1 MSLRPGLAK
10 AQVAPL
16 LVERRIHLSRVHEGA
31 LRAWMSHAD
40 VVSEGAQRL
49 DGGTLRWFGSTSILL
64 DPSRASFR
72 AEPVWLARVLAADP
86 HVRIACLRI
95 AEREARVRAPS
106 ALGSIRADIDV
117 RWSTRG
123 VLIAVDVMADA
134 LDALRDGTRNT

>member
-31 LRAWMSHAD
+31 LRAWMAHAD
-40 VVSEGAQRL
+40 VVSEGAERL
-49 DGGTLRWFGSTSILL
+49 DGDTPRWFGTTSILL

-72 AEPVWLARVLAADP
+72 AEPVWLARVLSADP
-86 HVRIACLRI
+86 HVRLAALRI
-95 AEREARVRAPS
+95 AEREARVRAPR
-106 ALGSIRADIDV
+106 ALGSVRAEIDV

-123 VLIAVDVMADA
+123 VVIAVDVMADA
-134 LDALRDGTRNT
+134 LDALRDGTRNS